1 MQTKL
6 FRPSLRPSLI
16 IRSPLIER
24 LNAGLDHARLT
35 LISAPAGFGKTTLAT
50 TWLNTLT
57 ARHTNIGWLSLD
69 ENDNDP
75 IRFLSYLIAA
85 LQTAVPSI
93 GETAVQLLQSPQPP
107 PADTILTLL
116 INDISQQVQPLIL
129 VLDDYHVVAETAVHQ
144 ALAFLL
150 EHLPPQLHLLITTRS
165 DPALSLSKLRARGQ
179 MVEIRANDLRFTFD
193 ETQLFFN
200 QVMGLPLSN
209 EEMAALERRTEG
221 WIAGLQLA
229 ALSLNGR
236 TDQAERI
243 AAFTGSHRFII
254 DYLTE
259 EVLNHQTE
267 PVREFLL
274 ATSILERICGPLG
287 DALTQSTAGQEILE
301 YLEYSNLFL
310 IPLDEERRWYRYHQL
325 FAEVLQQ
332 RLQQTQAARLPVL
345 HHRASEWL
353 NQNGLA
359 HEAINHAL
367 AGQDFEQA
375 ARLIERIHSVKWQ
388 TGEIKTL
395 QSWLAVL
402 PAAAWQ
408 THPRLWLVQA
418 WAAMTV
424 GDFVVGDE
432 KLKGAENA
440 LALLDEATARSL
452 SPEVLAF
459 RACYAS
465 LVADPQAVALAQ
477 QALQVLPKDYWLRGM
492 LVIFL
497 GNAYYAIG
505 DLAAAEEALKQAP
518 RASSAQSLPETHP
531 HQIHLLAFESMIKL
545 AQGKLETAVSLVN
558 QALAVAEPGGIPI
571 PFVGTLMAY
580 IAASLILYDRNEL
593 KQVKAY
599 LERCFTQAV
608 SFGSHEI
615 QVFALSGLLRL
626 SLAKDDLLA
635 AENYSDQI
643 NSLLQSHTFINSIT
657 AYVDYHQFQLLLKQN
672 NITAAAAWVESHAEQ
687 PGPLNAYALHRLAL
701 PQLLIY
707 RGDFRLALDALET
720 LILEAG
726 RMNHG
731 RMLLQ
736 ALILKAKVLY
746 QADQKNEAL
755 TTLGQAIMLAW
766 PEGFIRPFVD
776 GGDEL
781 RRLLIAYRA
790 QYIEPRTPGDDMLAY
805 IHHLLAAFPLPGS
818 QPSPSLYPFLDPL
831 SDRELEVLRLVADGA
846 SNRDIADD
854 MFLAVT
860 TVKKHLSNIMS
871 KLNASSRTQAV
882 AEART
887 LGLL

>member
-1 MQTKL
+1 MCWSADRPLGVNLFRFLPPFFLLLYTLHVSDLLLQTKL

-16 IRSPLIER
+16 TRSPLIER
-24 LNAGLDHARLT
+24 LNTGLDHARLT
-35 LISAPAGFGKTTLAT
+35 LISAPAGFGKTTLVT

-57 ARHTNIGWLSLD
+57 AGQTNSGWLSLD

-93 GETAVQLLQSPQPP
+93 GKTAGQLLQSPQPP
-107 PADTILTLL
+107 AVESMLTIL
-116 INDISQQVQPLIL
+116 INEISQQDQPLIL
-129 VLDDYHVVAETAVHQ
+129 VLDDYHVILETAVHQ

-150 EHLPPQLHLLITTRS
+150 EHLPPQLHLLLTTRS
-165 DPALSLSKLRARGQ
+165 DPVLPLSKLRGRGQ
-179 MVEIRANDLRFTFD
+179 MVEIRANDLRLTFD
-193 ETQLFFN
+193 ETQVFFN

-229 ALSLNGR
+229 ALSLKGR

-243 AAFTGSHRFII
+243 AAFTGSHRYVI

-259 EVLNHQTE
+259 EVLNHQTKS
-267 PVREFLL
+267 VREFLL
-274 ATSILERICGPLG
+274 ATCILERICGPLG
-287 DALTQSTAGQEILE
+287 DALTQSTAGQQILE

-310 IPLDEERRWYRYHQL
+310 IPLDDERRWYRYHHL

-332 RLQQTQAARLPVL
+332 RLQQTQANRLPEL
-345 HHRASEWL
+345 HRRAMKWFE
-353 NQNGLA
+353 QNGLM
-359 HEAINHAL
+359 HEAVTHAL
-367 AGQDFEQA
+367 AGGDFEQA
-375 ARLIERIHSVKWQ
+375 ARLIEEIHSVKWQ

-395 QSWLAVL
+395 QSWLSAL

-440 LALLDEATARSL
+440 LASLDEETARSL

-465 LVADPQAVALAQ
+465 LVADPQAVVLAQ

-497 GNAYYAIG
+497 SNAYYAIG
-505 DLAAAEEALKQAP
+505 DLAAAEKALEQAP
-518 RASSAQSLPETHP
+518 RTISAQSTPETHP
-531 HQIHLLAFESMIKL
+531 HQIHLLAFESIIKL
-545 AQGKLETAVSLVN
+545 AQGKLETAASLIN
-558 QALAVAEPGGIPI
+558 QALALAEPGGKPI
-571 PFVGTLMAY
+571 PYVGTLLAY

-608 SFGSHEI
+608 SFGSHEV

-643 NSLLQSHTFINSIT
+643 NSLMQSHTFINSIT

-672 NITAAAAWVESHAEQ
+672 NITAAAAWAESHAEQ

-701 PQLLIY
+701 PQFLIY
-707 RGDFRLALDALET
+707 RGDFGSALDTLET
-720 LILEAG
+720 LILEAE
-726 RMNHG
+726 RTNHG
-731 RMLLQ
+731 RMLIQ
-736 ALILKAKVLY
+736 ALVLKAKVLY
-746 QADQKNEAL
+746 
-755 TTLGQAIMLAW
+755 
-766 PEGFIRPFVD
+766 
-776 GGDEL
+776 
-781 RRLLIAYRA
+781 
-790 QYIEPRTPGDDMLAY
+790 
-805 IHHLLAAFPLPGS
+805 
-818 QPSPSLYPFLDPL
+818 
-831 SDRELEVLRLVADGA
+831 
-846 SNRDIADD
+846 
-854 MFLAVT
+854 
-860 TVKKHLSNIMS
+860 
-871 KLNASSRTQAV
+871 
-882 AEART
+882 
-887 LGLL
+887 